1 MNETIE
7 HLYTNSEDNKCR
19 YVLGI
24 KGKNS
29 LIFFGINPSTAEPG
43 KPDMTIKKI
52 EKLAKKNN
60 YDSWI
65 MLNIYPQRATNPKD
79 LDENIN
85 EDIHKENIKVIQSI
99 INENSTIVAAWGD
112 SITKRPYLFNC
123 LVDIVNAISN
133 KNLTWYSIG
142 KLSMKK
148 NPKHP
153 LFLLFDTKLELFDIG
168 EYINR
173 K

>member
-1 MNETIE
+1 MDGTIE
-7 HLYTNSEDNKCR
+7 HLYINSKDNKCR
-19 YVLGI
+19 FVLGI
-24 KGKNS
+24 KGKNP
-29 LIFFGINPSTAEPG
+29 LIFFGINPSTAEPER
-43 KPDMTIKKI
+43 PDMTIKKI
-52 EKLAKKNN
+52 DKIAKNNN

-65 MLNIYPQRATNPKD
+65 MLNIYPQRATKPNK
-79 LDENIN
+79 LDKTIDET
-85 EDIHKENIKVIQSI
+85 IHKENIEAIKSNID
-99 INENSTIVAAWGD
+99 ENSTIVAAWGN
-112 SITKRPYLFNC
+112 SIKKRPYLFNC

-153 LFLLFDTKLELFDIG
+153 LYLLFDTKLESFNIG

-173 K
+173 R